1 MIYYVGNQ
9 QALPDSMFS
18 EIENLNYHKGEMA
31 IKKYTTWDD
40 VLISVPVKSVIITET
55 KTNELIIEEEDNE
68 EMEVIEYESLE
79 T

>member
-1 MIYYVGNQ
+1 MIWYFGDRTF
-9 QALPDSMFS
+9 LPDSMFS

-55 KTNELIIEEEDNE
+55 KTNELIIEEDNE
-68 EMEVIEYESLE
+68 DMEVIEYESLE